1 MALESFTK
9 QPYEEFM
16 IAGDF
21 SKVLEDTETITLATS
36 TVTAVNKSTG
46 DDTSSAVLDAST
58 KEVDGSQ
65 LRCRCKAGLTGE
77 QHKITFRAVTSE
89 ENKWEIDVIMKV
101 KET

>member
-21 SKVLEDTETITLATS
+21 TQVLESTETIVVGTS
-36 TVTAVNKSTG
+36 TVTATDKSTG
-46 DDTSSAVLDAST
+46 EDTSATVLDAST
-58 KEVDGSQ
+58 KEVDGTQ
-65 LRCRCKAGLTGE
+65 LRCRCRAGLTGE